1 MSSQADDATYV
12 SPGFICEKCP
22 RINSGA
28 NDSVMY
34 FCNSSRQHKPVGC
47 IFGMSKK
54 NYTGRDA
61 GPRDAGPFVY
71 STDPDFQY
79 QSDQQAETQT
89 LPPTQQALKVWLDRV
104 SGGKTV
110 TAIRGFAGTDTDLG
124 NLAKQLKTAC
134 GTGGSAK
141 DGDILIQ
148 GDHRDKVIVWLT
160 GKGYKAKKAGG

>member
-1 MSSQADDATYV
+1 
-12 SPGFICEKCP
+12 
-22 RINSGA
+22 
-28 NDSVMY
+28 
-34 FCNSSRQHKPVGC
+34 
-47 IFGMSKK
+47 MSKK
-54 NYTGRDA
+54 NYTGII
-61 GPRDAGPFVY
+61 Y

-79 QSDQQAETQT
+79 QSDQQAEIQT
-89 LPPTQQALKVWLDRV
+89 LSPAQQALKVWLDRV

-124 NLAKQLKTAC
+124 DLAKQLKTAC

-148 GDHRDKVIVWLT
+148 GDHRDKVMVWLT